1 MNALVLAT
9 KSLLK
14 WEIVSLCL
22 IVFVKSGI
30 FFSCDKVLLRNSVF
44 KQYYNLTA
52 LMMKPKAEIYF
63 KIFDLNENLYFRTNE
78 NKNFCY

>member
-1 MNALVLAT
+1 MFNSVCE
-9 KSLLK
+9 K
-14 WEIVSLCL
+14 WY
-22 IVFVKSGI
+22 
-30 FFSCDKVLLRNSVF
+30 FFSCDKVLLRNSIF

-52 LMMKPKAEIYF
+52 FMTEPKAEIYF